1 MKILFKL
8 YSELLPVMAFIPAGY
23 FIKRWIKVKPEYV
36 SGPLIKVL
44 LPLLVFF
51 NVLDAEAEKLYILP
65 VFTFLLAL
73 LMIPA
78 ANIAH
83 KNFAKESN
91 PLLLRSAFSFF
102 NIAFFGIPTVTA
114 LYGEEKVS
122 ALICIY
128 LGSALYG
135 DTIGYFQ
142 VAKTKHSRKEA
153 LMEVLKIPF
162 LYVLA
167 AAVIS
172 KIFEVET
179 PGFMEPVLKV
189 ISFVVSSA
197 GMLIVGFQLS
207 DVNFK
212 DMNIGYFG
220 KLLGFRTL
228 AAIVL
233 LGALMLAEHFTMDLL
248 DDTDYKML
256 FLVSLFPV
264 AANVTVFAS
273 FLKTE
278 EEQSSLLV
286 FLSAMLSLLLVSV
299 AALFMS

>member
-1 MKILFKL
+1 
-8 YSELLPVMAFIPAGY
+8 MAFIPIGY
-23 FIKRWIKVKPEYV
+23 FVKKWIKVKPEYV

-65 VFTFLLAL
+65 IFTFLLAL
-73 LMIPA
+73 AMIPA

-83 KNFAKESN
+83 KYFAEDSN
-91 PLLLRSAFSFF
+91 PLLLRSSFSFF

-114 LYGEEKVS
+114 LYGEDKVS

-135 DTIGYFQ
+135 DTIGYYQ
-142 VAKTKHSRKEA
+142 VAKTKHSPKKA
-153 LMEVLKIPF
+153 LVEVLKIPF
-162 LYVLA
+162 LYVLI

-172 KIFEVET
+172 KVFEAET
-179 PGFMEPVLKV
+179 PDFMEPILKV
-189 ISFVVSSA
+189 ISLVVSCA

-207 DVNFK
+207 DVKFK
-212 DMNIGYFG
+212 NLEFGYFG
-220 KLLGFRTL
+220 KILGFRTV
-228 AAIVL
+228 AAVL
-233 LGALMLAEHFTMDLL
+233 ILGVLMLAEHFIFQVL

-286 FLSAMLSLLLVSV
+286 FLSAMLSLVLVSI
-299 AALFMS
+299 AAVSLS

>member
-8 YSELLPVMAFIPAGY
+8 YSELLPVMAFIPVGY
-23 FIKRWIKVKPEYV
+23 FVSKWINIKPEYI

-51 NVLDAEAEKLYILP
+51 NVLDAEADKLYILP

-73 LMIPA
+73 AMIPA

-83 KNFAKESN
+83 RNFAKDSN
-91 PLLLRSAFSFF
+91 PLLLRSSFSFF

-135 DTIGYFQ
+135 DTIGYYQ
-142 VAKTKHSRKEA
+142 VAKTKHTPREA
-153 LMEVLKIPF
+153 LAEVLKIPF
-162 LYVLA
+162 LYVLV
-167 AAVIS
+167 AAVVC

-179 PGFMEPVLKV
+179 PEFMGPVLKV

-207 DVNFK
+207 DVKFK
-212 DMNIGYFG
+212 NLKLGYFS
-220 KLLGFRTL
+220 KILGFRTA
-228 AAIVL
+228 AAIL
-233 LGALMLAEHFTMDLL
+233 ILGILMLIEHFTIATL

-256 FLVSLFPV
+256 FFVSLFPV

-286 FLSAMLSLLLVSV
+286 FLSAILSLVLVSL
-299 AALFMS
+299 AAVILS